1 MKRLK
6 TAIPTIALFI
16 LIGIFVQWLSSFL
29 DSDFVDIF
37 LERDLVSILL
47 ALLAINITTISVILS
62 KMQEMAGKG
71 KLDYSSVIEEMQVSI
86 NEQVI
91 LLIFASIL
99 LIFKKSSIITN
110 AWQDAKS
117 IMQIGLISV
126 LVYAIRILYSTG
138 NGIFIIAR
146 VENKRMLEKQ
156 KGQNEKND

>member
-47 ALLAINITTISVILS
+47 ALLAINITTISVIMS